1 MEQKAGPAPV
11 RAECTEKVQKR
22 AWIWSGFNSFVASF
36 RHFLEDVFLMFF
48 GARFIRVFFACGA
61 QSGPQASK
69 MEAKLNR
76 NGTREH
82 LVECARTMVFTVREA
97 YREVWKEL
105 REPTFYKPRRLT
117 CQE

>member
-1 MEQKAGPAPV
+1 MVPKVAP
-11 RAECTEKVQKR
+11 R
-22 AWIWSGFNSFVASF
+22 
-36 RHFLEDVFLMFF
+36 
-48 GARFIRVFFACGA
+48 
-61 QSGPQASK
+61 PPK

-76 NGTREH
+76 NGAQEH

-117 CQE
+117 CQEEPRRGF